1 MRGFETETKVF
12 VAHFDILG
20 MSSVLRKSNSAA
32 WGLLCSLA
40 EAKEEKHL
48 PLTPELRDGIG
59 EKFFSDTIIMHTK
72 GDDRDS
78 LKAIVARSFELFKCA
93 FLANIPLR
101 GGIAHGSW
109 IETDPSDRQS
119 LFTGDALLRA
129 YHIGEMQQL
138 ISIAICDVTRE
149 RFMKEKPFSFRSM
162 SPVVKDYPIP
172 VKGGD
177 HQNRAV
183 LNWPE
188 FCKDDLNRLEPL
200 TAETLANHFSEF
212 GHYETL
218 GPRERAK
225 YANTVAFIQSDRNTG
240 GMSGSCLA
248 KS

>member
-20 MSSVLRKSNSAA
+20 MSSVLRKSNSDA
-32 WGLLCSLA
+32 WGFLCSLA
-40 EAKEEKHL
+40 EAQEEEHL
-48 PLTPELRDGIG
+48 PLSPALRESIG
-59 EKFFSDTIIMHTK
+59 EKFFSDTIIMHTTS
-72 GDDRDS
+72 DDRDS
-78 LKAIVARSFELFKCA
+78 LTAIVARSFELFKSA

-109 IETDPSDRQS
+109 IETEPSDRQS

-149 RFMKEKPFSFRSM
+149 RFMKEKPFSFRSVA
-162 SPVVKDYPIP
+162 PVVKDYLIP
-172 VKGGD
+172 VKGGG
-177 HQNRAV
+177 HQNRGV

-188 FCKDDLNRLEPL
+188 FCKEDLKRLGPL
-200 TAETLANHFSEF
+200 TAKILADYFSEF

-218 GPRERAK
+218 GHSERAK
-225 YANTVAFIQSDRNTG
+225 YENTVAFIQSNG
-240 GMSGSCLA
+240 
-248 KS
+248 